1 MFDGHSTYGT
11 RPGYDH
17 KTQAENRARRL
28 YQDAS
33 SQARWR
39 QVWSVLIRRSR
50 RLLDLET
57 AQANCTVLNHRYTGK
72 QIVPISQIRGSG
84 NSGRSGDF
92 DADFRPLNGHSQRR
106 WLSVATAWQLGI
118 KLPPVELVQI
128 GETYFVEDGHH
139 RISVAQAFGRTEI
152 EAKVTVLEVA

>member
-1 MFDGHSTYGT
+1 MFNGHPTYGT
-11 RPGYDH
+11 RPGYDR
-17 KTQAENRARRL
+17 KTQAENRARQL
-28 YQDAS
+28 YQDVS

-39 QVWSVLIRRSR
+39 QVWSVLTR
-50 RLLDLET
+50 RLRRLHDLET
-57 AQANCTVLNHRYTGK
+57 TQANCTVLNHRYSGK

-84 NSGRSGDF
+84 SSGRSGDF
-92 DADFRPLNGHSQRR
+92 DADFRPLSDRTRRR
-106 WLSVATAWQLGI
+106 WLSVATAWQSGI
-118 KLPPVELVQI
+118 KLPPVDLIQI